1 MSGKTANQSL
11 KKLGVAFAAVGAVA
25 MLAWSWKAN
34 MTLADVKLGYYCL
47 SCKQTE
53 DLSAYREDYPTNWR
67 QYPRAMSDSVLYCV
81 LCKKGPSH
89 PVNECKKC
97 GAVFIL
103 HLMPKY
109 DQYGDPSCPKC
120 DDAYGEAAK
129 SKGFDLM
136 PKELNP

>member
-1 MSGKTANQSL
+1 MSGNPNNQSL
-11 KKLGVAFAAVGAVA
+11 KKLGGVFAALGALGLLV
-25 MLAWSWKAN
+25 WSWNAN
-34 MTLADVKLGYYCL
+34 MMMPDVKLGYYCL
-47 SCKQTE
+47 SCKKTE
-53 DLSAYREDYPTNWR
+53 DLSAYREDYPSNWR
-67 QYPRAMSDSVLYCV
+67 QFPPAMSDSVLYCI

-89 PVNECKKC
+89 PVNECKSC
-97 GAVFIL
+97 GSVFVL

-120 DDAYGEAAK
+120 DAAYGEAAM